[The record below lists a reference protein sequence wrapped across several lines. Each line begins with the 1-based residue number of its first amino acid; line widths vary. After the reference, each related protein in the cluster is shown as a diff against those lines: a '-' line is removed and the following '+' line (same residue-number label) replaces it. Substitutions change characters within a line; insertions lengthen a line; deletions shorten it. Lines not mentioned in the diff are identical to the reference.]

1 MTACPATSRES
12 GGEPARRSGNAAAS
26 RGATAATRRTWW
38 NTRAENSADDSA
50 QSGETKMTAISAI
63 APQPAPALDERPRPT
78 TKAKAASAAISSG
91 SRFQRAHK
99 SSGTAAGPQY
109 AIRVSGTI
117 SPSASWR
124 AVYPDY
130 DERQIESPQKK
141 PQL

>member
-1 MTACPATSRES
+1 MTACAATSRES
-12 GGEPARRSGNAAAS
+12 GGEPTRRSGNANAS
-26 RGATAATRRTWW
+26 SGATAATRRTWW

-91 SRFQRAHK
+91 SKFQRAHK

-109 AIRVSGTI
+109 AIRVSGT
-117 SPSASWR
+117 SSLPPSWYG
-124 AVYPDY
+124 VHPNYGD
-130 DERQIESPQKK
+130 RQAEQPE
-141 PQL
+141 